1 MRKAILAVCALGIG
15 VLSLAA
21 CSKSSGGSGG
31 GAASSASAP
40 ASVTAAAAK
49 PPPPA
54 DGATTCV
61 VTLTGNKITSGKDPA
76 LEYKLKNAGTRAL
89 RFCQIY
95 TYAYDKS
102 GAVVGRGSLSENHDL
117 KPGEDYTSS
126 FGLSVSDDKS
136 ASVVNTAGL
145 TFVSY
150 VEHLIFQ
157 ANSEWE
163 DTKFDTTKGPG
174 PQAAAAAPSASVAA
188 APTGAAAVAT
198 GARPLPGRPPRPAP
212 PAPPRGR

>member
-1 MRKAILAVCALGIG
+1 MRKANLAVCALGIG
-15 VLSLAA
+15 VLVLAG
-21 CSKSSGGSGG
+21 CSKSSGSSGG
-31 GAASSASAP
+31 AAASSASA
-40 ASVTAAAAK
+40 AATVSAAAAK

-76 LEYKLKNAGTRAL
+76 LEYKMKNAGTRAL

-95 TYAYDKS
+95 SYAYDKS
-102 GAVVGRGSLSENHDL
+102 GAVVGHGSMSENHDL

-126 FGLSVSDDKS
+126 FGLSVSDDKG

-150 VEHLIFQ
+150 VEHVIFQ
-157 ANSEWE
+157 DNSEWE

-174 PQAAAAAPSASVAA
+174 PQAAAAPSASVAA
-188 APTGAAAVAT
+188 APTGAAMPAGT
-198 GARPLPGRPPRPAP
+198 RPLPGRPPRPAP
-212 PAPPRGR
+212 PRGR

>member
-1 MRKAILAVCALGIG
+1 MRKAHLAVCALGIAM
-15 VLSLAA
+15 LPLAA
-21 CSKSSGGSGG
+21 CSKSSGGSA
-31 GAASSASAP
+31 GAAGSASAP
-40 ASVTAAAAK
+40 ATVSAAAAK
-49 PPPPA
+49 PAPPS

-76 LEYKLKNAGTRAL
+76 LEYKLKNAGSRAL

-102 GAVVGRGSLSENHDL
+102 GNVAGRGSLSENHDL
-117 KPGEDYTSS
+117 KPGEEYTSS
-126 FGLSVSDDKS
+126 FGLSVSDDKGT
-136 ASVVNTAGL
+136 SVVNGAGL

-150 VEHLIFQ
+150 VEHVIFQ
-157 ANSEWE
+157 DNSEWE

-174 PQAAAAAPSASVAA
+174 PNGAAAASGAPSASA
-188 APTGAAAVAT
+188 APTTTAPAVAAT
-198 GARPLPGRPPRPAP
+198 GAPRPGRPPK